1 MLGVTEF
8 LLTACAGRKRNNKK
22 VFTNSSRDFVTTV
35 KNLTEKKTV
44 FRVHLNSK
52 YLAILKTLVF
62 TLKSFLDQ
70 KWRAELEGSHF
81 HQLLSF
87 DLLKRC
93 SACYWI
99 SIIVFISF
107 NLKYP
112 NWRTPN
118 FKSKFIDQIKWN
130 NNHQVLM
137 AISTSKIGSKG
148 GTKIHQ
154 GLSWEFETAGDDL

>member
-93 SACYWI
+93 SACY
-99 SIIVFISF
+99 
-107 NLKYP
+107 
-112 NWRTPN
+112 
-118 FKSKFIDQIKWN
+118 
-130 NNHQVLM
+130 
-137 AISTSKIGSKG
+137 
-148 GTKIHQ
+148 
-154 GLSWEFETAGDDL
+154 